1 MINPSQLLSVAAQL
15 AEPPARGAPQQAR
28 LRRAVSTAYYALFH
42 TFIAAATDLLIGASA
57 RHSQRY
63 LIVYRSFEHKRMA
76 DACRQVLNGTL
87 KTEAGTQFDA
97 TIQGS
102 ASAFVELQG
111 NRHDADYD
119 PTTKIALSD
128 AQTAV
133 AKARAAVAMLQASPD
148 GERFLFLTFLHFKS
162 RS

>member
-1 MINPSQLLSVAAQL
+1 MINPNQLLSVAEQL
-15 AEPPARGAPQQAR
+15 AEPPARGALQQAR
-28 LRRAVSTAYYALFH
+28 LRRAVSTAHYALFH
-42 TFIAAATDLLIGASA
+42 TLVGGASDLLVSANA

-76 DACRQVLNGTL
+76 DTCRQVLNSTL
-87 KTEAGTQFDA
+87 RTELGVPFDA
-97 TIQGS
+97 TIQGC

-119 PTTKIALSD
+119 PTIKIALSD

-133 AKARAAVAMLQASPD
+133 AKARAATTMLQNSPES
-148 GERFLFLTFLHFKS
+148 ERFLFLTLLHFKS
-162 RS
+162 R